1 MLDGC
6 ATKTVVCFQKFHAS
20 LDKVQ
25 DGLHSHPCSA
35 YTSPLGLTSH
45 HHSGG
50 VGVGNTHSGANPLGS
65 ALHSALQYSKHDLHS
80 NISGGTH
87 LSQSLSQHDDT
98 AAVYDKDSQ
107 LQLQQQQQLP
117 PQPKDTQFLSANCV
131 IMSYFDGSVTSQI
144 DEHFSRSLSQTA
156 SSSSTSSSASSSCA
170 AAESSSKSASWRGEI
185 CIREQSRV

>member
-1 MLDGC
+1 MLRRNVRVT
-6 ATKTVVCFQKFHAS
+6 AMPQKTVLCFQKFHAS

-35 YTSPLGLTSH
+35 YTSSLGLTSHH

-50 VGVGNTHSGANPLGS
+50 VGVGGTHSGANPLGS

-80 NISGGTH
+80 NNSGGAH

-98 AAVYDKDSQ
+98 AAAYDKDS
-107 LQLQQQQQLP
+107 QLQQQQQLP

-144 DEHFSRSLSQTA
+144 DEHFSRSLSQSA
-156 SSSSTSSSASSSCA
+156 SSSTSSSASSSCA
-170 AAESSSKSASWRGEI
+170 AVESSSKSASWRGES
-185 CIREQSRV
+185 CIR

>member
-1 MLDGC
+1 MT
-6 ATKTVVCFQKFHAS
+6 AMPQKTVLCFQKFHAS

-50 VGVGNTHSGANPLGS
+50 VGVGGTHSGANPLGS
-65 ALHSALQYSKHDLHS
+65 ALHSALQYTKHDLHS
-80 NISGGTH
+80 NNSGGAH
-87 LSQSLSQHDDT
+87 LSQPLSHHDT
-98 AAVYDKDSQ
+98 AAAYDKDS
-107 LQLQQQQQLP
+107 QLQQQQQLP

-144 DEHFSRSLSQTA
+144 DEHFSRSLSQSA
-156 SSSSTSSSASSSCA
+156 SSSSTSPSASSSCA

-185 CIREQSRV
+185 CVRSQSKV